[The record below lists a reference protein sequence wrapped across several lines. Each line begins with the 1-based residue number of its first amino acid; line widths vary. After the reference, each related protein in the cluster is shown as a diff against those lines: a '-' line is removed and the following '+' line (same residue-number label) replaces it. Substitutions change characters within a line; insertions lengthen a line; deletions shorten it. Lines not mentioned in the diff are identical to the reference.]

1 MKAAKE
7 RRIPI
12 RIGVN
17 SGSIE
22 RDLLKKYGGP
32 CAEGLA
38 ESALRNVQMV
48 RNMGFEDIVLS
59 AKASDAVMNYQA
71 HLLIADKTDCPL
83 HIGVTESG
91 TPSVGIVKSAAGLG
105 ALLLAGIGDTIRVS
119 LTADPVKEIPVARE
133 ILKSTGYFPGGIDF
147 VSCPT
152 CSRCKTDLTRI
163 ADEIMAQL
171 GGIEKD
177 MLEKKL
183 PRLKVAVMG
192 CAVNGP
198 GEASDAD
205 FGIACGDGKGVYFRG
220 GKIVK
225 TVAEEEI
232 TDLVISEIRQFVSEI
247 YHS

>member
-1 MKAAKE
+1 
-7 RRIPI
+7 
-12 RIGVN
+12 
-17 SGSIE
+17 
-22 RDLLKKYGGP
+22 
-32 CAEGLA
+32 
-38 ESALRNVQMV
+38 
-48 RNMGFEDIVLS
+48 
-59 AKASDAVMNYQA
+59 
-71 HLLIADKTDCPL
+71 
-83 HIGVTESG
+83 
-91 TPSVGIVKSAAGLG
+91 
-105 ALLLAGIGDTIRVS
+105 
-119 LTADPVKEIPVARE
+119 
-133 ILKSTGYFPGGIDF
+133 
-147 VSCPT
+147 
-152 CSRCKTDLTRI
+152 
-163 ADEIMAQL
+163 MAQL